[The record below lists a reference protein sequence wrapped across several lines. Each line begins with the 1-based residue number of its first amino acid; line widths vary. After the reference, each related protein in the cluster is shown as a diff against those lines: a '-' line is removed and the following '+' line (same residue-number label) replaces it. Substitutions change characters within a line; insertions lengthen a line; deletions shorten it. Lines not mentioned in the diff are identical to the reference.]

1 MRGAARFRIADS
13 RCYTALRGAVAL
25 FTLGCGLVLLHDNH
39 AGGGCAL
46 IASVWLWHLLGL
58 LNPRGFTLE
67 ARLAGVDAV
76 SARSRNAAAA
86 RPPELACALHDT
98 LTDAIKAPPG
108 EIKAPPGEPLRW
120 SIERRE
126 GGQSAA
132 VLVRSRGLFRSVLWL
147 ELAFAPGPTPL
158 SPRAYRGFPGVRAG
172 PLPLLI
178 FADAMED
185 SQWRGL
191 RRTLRVYAGGYA
203 GDYAGDAAS
212 RAPYCDAVAAG
223 SSTVSRAWGSRSG

>member
-1 MRGAARFRIADS
+1 MRTTARFRIADS
-13 RCYTALRGAVAL
+13 RRYTALRGAVAL
-25 FTLGCGLVLLHDNH
+25 FTLGCGLVLLRDNH
-39 AGGGCAL
+39 AGGCCAL
-46 IASVWLWHLLGL
+46 MACVGLWHLLGR
-58 LNPRGFTLE
+58 LNPRGVTLE
-67 ARLAGVDAV
+67 ARLAGADAV
-76 SARSRNAAAA
+76 ARSRNAAAA

-98 LTDAIKAPPG
+98 LTDAV
-108 EIKAPPGEPLRW
+108 KAPPGEPLRW

-147 ELAFAPGPTPL
+147 ELAFAPGSTPL
-158 SPRAYRGFPGVRAG
+158 APRADRGFPGTRAR

-191 RRTLRVYAGGYA
+191 RRTLRVYG

-212 RAPYCDAVAAG
+212 RAPYADAVAAG

>member
-13 RCYTALRGAVAL
+13 RRYTALRGAVAL
-25 FTLGCGLVLLHDNH
+25 FTLGCGLVLLHDDH
-39 AGGGCAL
+39 AGGCCAL

-58 LNPRGFTLE
+58 LNPRGVTLE
-67 ARLAGVDAV
+67 ARLAGTAVV
-76 SARSRNAAAA
+76 SARSRSAAAA

-98 LTDAIKAPPG
+98 LTDAIQAPPA
-108 EIKAPPGEPLRW
+108 ESLRW

-147 ELAFAPGPTPL
+147 ELAFAPAPTPL
-158 SPRAYRGFPGVRAG
+158 SPRAYRGFPGVRAR
-172 PLPLLI
+172 PSPLLI

-191 RRTLRVYAGGYA
+191 RRTLRVYG

-212 RAPYCDAVAAG
+212 RAPYSDAVAAG

>member
-25 FTLGCGLVLLHDNH
+25 FTLGCGLVLLHDHH
-39 AGGGCAL
+39 AGGYCAL
-46 IASVWLWHLLGL
+46 MACVWLWHLLGL
-58 LNPRGFTLE
+58 LNPRGVTLE
-67 ARLAGVDAV
+67 ARLAGADAV

-86 RPPELACALHDT
+86 PPPELACAL
-98 LTDAIKAPPG
+98 TDAV
-108 EIKAPPGEPLRW
+108 KAPPGEPLRW

-132 VLVRSRGLFRSVLWL
+132 VSVRSRGLFRGVLWL
-147 ELAFAPGPTPL
+147 ELAFAPGPRPL
-158 SPRAYRGFPGVRAG
+158 APRAYGGFPGVRAR

-191 RRTLRVYAGGYA
+191 RRTLRVYG
-203 GDYAGDAAS
+203 GDYAGDAAR
-212 RAPYCDAVAAG
+212 RAACSDAVAAG

>member
-13 RCYTALRGAVAL
+13 RRYTALRGAMAL
-25 FTLGCGLVLLHDNH
+25 FTLACGLVLLHDDH
-39 AGGGCAL
+39 AGGCCAL
-46 IASVWLWHLLGL
+46 IACVWLWHLLGL

-67 ARLAGVDAV
+67 ARRVGTAVV

-98 LTDAIKAPPG
+98 LTDAIQASPG
-108 EIKAPPGEPLRW
+108 GPLRW

-147 ELAFAPGPTPL
+147 ELTFAPGSAPL
-158 SPRAYRGFPGVRAG
+158 SPRAYRGFPGVRAR
-172 PLPLLI
+172 PSPLLI

-185 SQWRGL
+185 SQWRAL
-191 RRTLRVYAGGYA
+191 RRTLRVYA

-212 RAPYCDAVAAG
+212 RAPYSDAVAAG

>member
-25 FTLGCGLVLLHDNH
+25 FTLGCGLVLLRDNH
-39 AGGGCAL
+39 AGGCCAL
-46 IASVWLWHLLGL
+46 MASVWLWHLLGL

-76 SARSRNAAAA
+76 SARSRHAAAA
-86 RPPELACALHDT
+86 RPPELAYALHDT
-98 LTDAIKAPPG
+98 LTDAVKAL
-108 EIKAPPGEPLRW
+108 PGEPLRW

-126 GGQSAA
+126 GGQPAA
-132 VLVRSRGLFRSVLWL
+132 VSVRSRGLFRSVLWL
-147 ELAFAPGPTPL
+147 ELAFAPGPAPL
-158 SPRAYRGFPGVRAG
+158 SPRAYRGLPGVRAC
-172 PLPLLI
+172 PSPLLI

-191 RRTLRVYAGGYA
+191 RRTLRVYGG
-203 GDYAGDAAS
+203 D
-212 RAPYCDAVAAG
+212 
-223 SSTVSRAWGSRSG
+223 

>member
-25 FTLGCGLVLLHDNH
+25 FTLGCGFVLLHDHH
-39 AGGGCAL
+39 AGGCCAL
-46 IASVWLWHLLGL
+46 VASVWLWHLLGL

-67 ARLAGVDAV
+67 ARLAGADAV

-98 LTDAIKAPPG
+98 LTDA
-108 EIKAPPGEPLRW
+108 IKAPPGEPLRW

-147 ELAFAPGPTPL
+147 ELAFAPGPTPF
-158 SPRAYRGFPGVRAG
+158 SPRAYRGFPGVRAR
-172 PLPLLI
+172 PSPLLI

-191 RRTLRVYAGGYA
+191 RRILRV
-203 GDYAGDAAS
+203 YAGDAAS
-212 RAPYCDAVAAG
+212 RAPYSDAVAAG

>member
-39 AGGGCAL
+39 AGGCCAL
-46 IASVWLWHLLGL
+46 VASVWLWHLLGL
-58 LNPRGFTLE
+58 LNPRGVTLE
-67 ARLAGVDAV
+67 ARLAGADAV
-76 SARSRNAAAA
+76 SARSRNAAAP

-98 LTDAIKAPPG
+98 LTDAV
-108 EIKAPPGEPLRW
+108 KAPPGEPLRW

-147 ELAFAPGPTPL
+147 ELAFAPAPRPL
-158 SPRAYRGFPGVRAG
+158 SPRAYRDFRGVRAR
-172 PLPLLI
+172 PSPLLV

-191 RRTLRVYAGGYA
+191 RRTLRVYG
-203 GDYAGDAAS
+203 GDYAGDAAR
-212 RAPYCDAVAAG
+212 RAPYSDAVAAG

>member
-1 MRGAARFRIADS
+1 MRGAAHFRIADS
-13 RCYTALRGAVAL
+13 RRYTALRSAVAL

-39 AGGGCAL
+39 AGGYCAL
-46 IASVWLWHLLGL
+46 MACVWLWYLLGL
-58 LNPRGFTLE
+58 LNPRGVTLE
-67 ARLAGVDAV
+67 ARLAGADVV

-86 RPPELACALHDT
+86 RPPELACALRDT
-98 LTDAIKAPPG
+98 LADVI
-108 EIKAPPGEPLRW
+108 EAPPGEPLRW

-147 ELAFAPGPTPL
+147 ELAFAPGSAPL
-158 SPRAYRGFPGVRAG
+158 SPRAYRGFPGVRAR

-191 RRTLRVYAGGYA
+191 RRTLRVYAG
-203 GDYAGDAAS
+203 DYAGDAAS
-212 RAPYCDAVAAG
+212 RAAYPDAVAAG